1 MYYKAEIPE
10 MYQGIIQ
17 NLAKFSHDSGQF
29 LIHDLF
35 HLEKN
40 NGVGF
45 WQRYAENNWLKKGVK
60 NSSEILLFSTITQL
74 GLESHFP
81 LSIGK
86 TKLIKP
92 FIDDHIQPFDDDA
105 KDAIRYNFAEG
116 NAYFLYDGPIHPTAN
131 LLELLKGFSIFKK
144 KLGSNM
150 KLVMSGIKGAYSK
163 PFLELLDTYKYRND
177 VIITSNLSKENHIEL
192 LSSAYAM
199 IHTCRWER
207 FGMPV
212 PLAMKA
218 GVAVLVPDNSVHS
231 EMAGMAGMFFNE
243 KDPADIGEKIIRI
256 YRDEQM
262 RNEMIG
268 TGIQR
273 MKSHA

>member
-1 MYYKAEIPE
+1 MYYKHEIPSA
-10 MYQGIIQ
+10 YQGII
-17 NLAKFSHDSGQF
+17 LDVATLTHETDQF
-29 LIHDLF
+29 IIHDLF
-35 HLEKN
+35 HLEKD

-45 WQRYAENNWLKKGVK
+45 WPRYAENKWLKKRIGHSREV
-60 NSSEILLFSTITQL
+60 LLFSKITQEKVETKFL
-74 GLESHFP
+74 TSV
-81 LSIGK
+81 GK
-86 TKLIKP
+86 TRLIKP
-92 FIDDHIQPFDDDA
+92 YVDDNIKPFDDDA
-105 KDAIRYNFAEG
+105 KDAIRYQFAEG
-116 NAYFLYDGPIHPTAN
+116 NAYFLYDGPIHPAAN
-131 LLELLKGFSIFKK
+131 PLELLKGFSVFKK

-150 KLVMSGIKGAYSK
+150 KLVLSGIKGPFSK
-163 PFLELLDTYKYRND
+163 QFLELLDTYKYRND
-177 VIITSNLSKENHIEL
+177 VIVTGNLSKANHIEL

-199 IHTCRWER
+199 IHTCSWER

-212 PLAMKA
+212 PMAMKA
-218 GVAVLVPDNSVHS
+218 GVAVLVPNNSVHS

-273 MKSHA
+273 MKEYF